1 MPITPTFTDDEQE
14 MLLQAVADRVANLQT
29 AIRKRSQTHLN
40 MEARLKQWQEIHRK
54 LGGGPLT

>member
-14 MLLQAVADRVANLQT
+14 MLMEAVGDRIANLQT
-29 AIRKRSQTHLN
+29 AIKRRSQTQLK

-54 LGGGPLT
+54 LCGGTLA